1 LTRLRDTGF
10 GEVAQGFM
18 FQVCVSFLA
27 SCILGAVLVLIITVV
42 LRLLGAVQIESHQ
55 NGVARRGQIVERI
68 VANPLW
74 LLVFAAVEELFARA
88 LLIGWLGHYT
98 GLPVAFAVS
107 AVVFAVLHIPNG
119 RPTIISML
127 NLVLVTIVFGIVYM
141 RFGLWAAIGMH
152 YGWNLMQ
159 WPVLGYPMY
168 GRQVGWRLSIRAVA
182 PEWLSGGEFGPEYS
196 VVASVVL
203 ALCIVGAAV
212 V

>member
-1 LTRLRDTGF
+1 
-10 GEVAQGFM
+10 M
-18 FQVCVSFLA
+18 FHVCVSFLA

-42 LRLLGAVQIESHQ
+42 LRLLGAVQIESRTS
-55 NGVARRGQIVERI
+55 GMAAKSDRREQIVERI

-74 LLVFAAVEELFARA
+74 LLLFAAVEELFARA
-88 LLIGWLGHYT
+88 LLIGWLGRYA

-107 AVVFAVLHIPNG
+107 TIVFAVLHIPNG

-127 NLVLVTIVFGIVYM
+127 NLVLITIVFGIVYV
-141 RFGLWAAIGMH
+141 RLGLWAAIGMH

-196 VVASVVL
+196 VVASVIL